1 VSQVA
6 LKVGGMWEQ
15 VVLVDGDDTLWATE
29 ELYQDARRA
38 CSSYLT
44 GRAGGDGLP
53 VASWWAL
60 QAERDLELAASLGL
74 SPQRFPA
81 SCLQAAQQWAAAQG
95 VSWTEQDA
103 REVRAR
109 AEAVFK
115 RTARVD
121 PAAALVLAQLRQR
134 AGVVLLTQG
143 DVDVQRRR
151 VDDSGLGHLV
161 DRVVIVRRKSP
172 ALFAGLARDLAEAVE
187 AATSIGNSARCDI
200 APALD
205 AGLSAVWLHQAP
217 AWAGEQQPLPDHPR
231 LQTADGL
238 AQVPRAV
245 ERVRGRRTNRAEA
258 GASPLAR
265 DGRGPR

>member
-1 VSQVA
+1 
-6 LKVGGMWEQ
+6 MWEQ

-29 ELYQDARRA
+29 ELYQNARRE
-38 CSSYLT
+38 CSLYLND
-44 GRAGGDGLP
+44 RADGDGRR
-53 VASWWAL
+53 VASWWVL
-60 QAERDLELAASLGL
+60 QAERDLELATSLGL

-81 SCLQAAQQWAAAQG
+81 SCLQAAQKWAAAQG
-95 VSWTEQDA
+95 VPWTERDA

-109 AEAVFK
+109 AEAVFE

-121 PAAALVLAQLRQR
+121 SAAAEVLAQLRQR

-151 VDDSGLGHLV
+151 VDDSGLANLV
-161 DRVVIVRRKSP
+161 DRVVIVRRKSA
-172 ALFAGLARDLAEAVE
+172 ALFAGLARDLAGRVE
-187 AATSIGNSARCDI
+187 AATSIGNSSRCDI

-231 LQTADGL
+231 LRTADGL
-238 AQVPRAV
+238 AQVPSEV
-245 ERVRGRRTNRAEA
+245 ELVRGRRLNRAGA

-265 DGRGPR
+265 DGRRPR